1 MLVINKKNIQRLGG
15 KYGCLRTSQDLI
27 QRFYN
32 GRCVFC
38 TLMSIIYCDEHWS
51 PYKVKAHLCF
61 FLNVSSR
68 SIQRMLLFKTKLF
81 IIFTFTTK
89 SRNLK
94 RDVSM
99 MTGSRSGDLKKRKFI
114 PFYPFT
120 SFQSSSFVLYV
131 CPSIHPS
138 VRMELLGFHWM
149 GFHEI

>member
-1 MLVINKKNIQRLGG
+1 
-15 KYGCLRTSQDLI
+15 
-27 QRFYN
+27 
-32 GRCVFC
+32 
-38 TLMSIIYCDEHWS
+38 MSIIYCDEHWS

-149 GFHEI
+149 GFHEIWYLSIFGKSTDKIKDVLKSDKNNGYFTGRQINIFY